1 MVLLSGVVPTV
12 EEFRFCPV
20 SIGIF
25 SRRRLFSVFSHFNK
39 WASGPPSEPSSLAR
53 VLI

>member
-12 EEFRFCPV
+12 EEFCPV

-25 SRRRLFSVFSHFNK
+25 SRRRLFSVFSHFINK
-39 WASGPPSEPSSLAR
+39 WASGPPSEPSSLAS
-53 VLI
+53 